1 MIKSKALKKYY
12 GRKAYADGYY
22 GRIREYA
29 IIEDIDGFRQEW
41 SLFTCTDR
49 VLRFEKVVIID
60 KLNFLTKNN
69 VTIAIAVVDGRT
81 FVGSAVLNPN
91 DKTNNKILGRR
102 LALARAMQDPD
113 GEYYISDEISDMNW
127 SDGNHIDEPD
137 PIAYCDCC
145 GEPIYEDSEHYE
157 TSDGHTAC
165 CEDCLHE
172 LDEVEKD
179 NKKEEEIEPDG
190 DKETEE
196 TEKHFFQADG
206 RIIKGVDNLSPL

>member
-1 MIKSKALKKYY
+1 MIKSKALNNYY
-12 GRKAYADGYY
+12 GRKAYADGFY

-49 VLRFEKVVIID
+49 VLSFEKVVVID

-69 VTIAIAVVDGRT
+69 VVIAIAVVDGRT

-137 PIAYCDCC
+137 PVAYCDCC

-157 TSDGHTAC
+157 TSDGHSAC

-172 LDEVEKD
+172 LEEVEKD
-179 NKKEEEIEPDG
+179 DKEEEETEPDG

-196 TEKHFFQADG
+196 TEKHFF
-206 RIIKGVDNLSPL
+206 

>member
-22 GRIREYA
+22 GRIREYD
-29 IIEDIDGFRQEW
+29 IIENSDGVRQEW
-41 SLFTCTDR
+41 VLDTCTDE
-49 VLRFEKVVIID
+49 VLSFEKVVIID

-69 VTIAIAVVDGRT
+69 VVIAIAVVDGRSY
-81 FVGSAVLNPN
+81 VGSAVLNPN

-127 SDGNHIDEPD
+127 SAGNHIEEPE
-137 PIAYCDCC
+137 PIAYCDYC
-145 GEPIYEDSEHYE
+145 GEPIYEGSEHYE

-172 LDEVEKD
+172 LEEVEKD
-179 NKKEEEIEPDG
+179 DKEEEEIEPDG

-196 TEKHFFQADG
+196 TEKHFF
-206 RIIKGVDNLSPL
+206 

>member
-29 IIEDIDGFRQEW
+29 IIENADGVRQEW
-41 SLFTCTDR
+41 TLDTCTDE
-49 VLRFEKVVIID
+49 VLSFEKVVVID

-69 VTIAIAVVDGRT
+69 VVIAIAVVDGRS

-127 SDGNHIDEPD
+127 SAGNHIDEPD
-137 PIAYCDCC
+137 PVAYCDCC

-157 TSDGHTAC
+157 TSDGHSAC

-172 LDEVEKD
+172 LEEVEKD
-179 NKKEEEIEPDG
+179 NKEEEEIEPDG

-196 TEKHFFQADG
+196 TEKHFF
-206 RIIKGVDNLSPL
+206 

>member
-1 MIKSKALKKYY
+1 MIKSKILNNYY
-12 GRKAYADGYY
+12 GRKAYADGFY

-49 VLRFEKVVIID
+49 VLSFDKVVVID

-69 VTIAIAVVDGRT
+69 VIIAIAVVDGRT

-91 DKTNNKILGRR
+91 DKNNNKVLGRR

-113 GEYYISDEISDMNW
+113 GEENILGEVSEMNE
-127 SDGNHIDEPD
+127 SDGEEVNEPD
-137 PIAYCDCC
+137 PIGYCDCC
-145 GEPIYEDSEHYE
+145 GEPIYEDSEHYQ
-157 TSDGHTAC
+157 TPDGHFAC

-172 LDEVEKD
+172 LEKSEKED
-179 NKKEEEIEPDG
+179 KEEEVEPDG
-190 DKETEE
+190 NEKTEE
-196 TEKHFFQADG
+196 TEKHFF
-206 RIIKGVDNLSPL
+206 

>member
-1 MIKSKALKKYY
+1 MIKSKALNGYY
-12 GRKAYADGYY
+12 GRKAYADGFY

-29 IIEDIDGFRQEW
+29 IIENADGVRQEW
-41 SLFTCTDR
+41 TLDTCTNE
-49 VLRFEKVVIID
+49 VLSFEKVVVID

-69 VTIAIAVVDGRT
+69 VVIAIAVVDGRT

-91 DKTNNKILGRR
+91 DKINNKILGRR

-127 SDGNHIDEPD
+127 SAGNHIDEPD
-137 PIAYCDCC
+137 PVAYCDCC

-157 TSDGHTAC
+157 TADGHTAC
-165 CEDCLHE
+165 CKDCLHE
-172 LDEVEKD
+172 LEEVEKND
-179 NKKEEEIEPDG
+179 KEEEEIEPDG

-196 TEKHFFQADG
+196 TEKHFF
-206 RIIKGVDNLSPL
+206 

>member
-29 IIEDIDGFRQEW
+29 IVEDADGVRKDW
-41 SLFTCTDR
+41 TLDTCTDE
-49 VLRFEKVVIID
+49 VLTFEKVVIID

-69 VTIAIAVVDGRT
+69 VVIAIAVVDGRT
-81 FVGSAVLNPN
+81 FVGNAVLNPN
-91 DKTNNKILGRR
+91 DKNNNKILGRR

-127 SDGNHIDEPD
+127 SAGNHIDEPD
-137 PIAYCDCC
+137 PVAYCDCC
-145 GEPIYEDSEHYE
+145 GEPIYKDSEHYE
-157 TSDGHTAC
+157 TSDGHSAC

-172 LDEVEKD
+172 LEEMEKED
-179 NKKEEEIEPDG
+179 KEKEEIEPDG

-196 TEKHFFQADG
+196 TEKHFF
-206 RIIKGVDNLSPL
+206 

>member
-1 MIKSKALKKYY
+1 MIKSKVLKKYY

-29 IIEDIDGFRQEW
+29 IIENADGIRQEW
-41 SLFTCTDR
+41 TLNTCTDE
-49 VLRFEKVVIID
+49 VLSFEKVVVID

-69 VTIAIAVVDGRT
+69 VVIAIAVVDGRS

-127 SDGNHIDEPD
+127 SAGNHIDEPE
-137 PIAYCDCC
+137 PVAYCDCC

-157 TSDGHTAC
+157 TSDGHSAC

-172 LDEVEKD
+172 LEEVEKND
-179 NKKEEEIEPDG
+179 KEEEEIEPDG

-196 TEKHFFQADG
+196 TEKHFF
-206 RIIKGVDNLSPL
+206 

>member
-22 GRIREYA
+22 GRIREYD
-29 IIEDIDGFRQEW
+29 IIENSDGVRQEW
-41 SLFTCTDR
+41 VLDTCTDE
-49 VLRFEKVVIID
+49 VLSFEKVVVID

-69 VTIAIAVVDGRT
+69 VVIAIAVVDGRS

-91 DKTNNKILGRR
+91 DKINNKILGRR

-127 SDGNHIDEPD
+127 SAGNHIDEPE
-137 PIAYCDCC
+137 PVAYCDCC

-157 TSDGHTAC
+157 TSDGHSAC

-172 LDEVEKD
+172 LEEVEKD
-179 NKKEEEIEPDG
+179 DKEEEEIEPDG

-196 TEKHFFQADG
+196 TEKHFF
-206 RIIKGVDNLSPL
+206 